1 MKIEVLNNLEKVRV
15 LKNKTLKNKKKCN
28 VNDIIIQSLFNSG
41 GTISDSKMEI
51 ADLKIGRVEEN
62 AYLKENHSDEV
73 LAVLYFQEIYWILIT
88 NNSKGVFCFNDGL
101 EDYFTNNLEDA
112 FLKLS
117 QFYIQN
123 N

>member
-1 MKIEVLNNLEKVRV
+1 
-15 LKNKTLKNKKKCN
+15 
-28 VNDIIIQSLFNSG
+28 
-41 GTISDSKMEI
+41 MEI